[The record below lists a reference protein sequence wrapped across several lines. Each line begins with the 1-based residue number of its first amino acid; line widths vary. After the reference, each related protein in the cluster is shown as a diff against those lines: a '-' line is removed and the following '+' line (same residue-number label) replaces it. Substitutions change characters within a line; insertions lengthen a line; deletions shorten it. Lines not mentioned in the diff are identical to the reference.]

1 MELTRGTIFVTAD
14 VEIGLLEEMHIERW
28 YRPGLHGVYIRKHT
42 EYDVTYPKEERK
54 HIVKIT
60 LDDDMAHNFWVFE
73 SIIQERCMWNSV

>member
-54 HIVKIT
+54 HIQKMLEKAIDGLGNSKIT
-60 LDDDMAHNFWVFE
+60 V
-73 SIIQERCMWNSV
+73 QK